1 LTSNTSTEEKR
12 KLLLSLVFPA
22 FFLVLIWM
30 VKIAEITL
38 HLDFSQLGIYPLHP
52 KGLIGIITAPLIHAN
67 FHHLM
72 NNSVPLFFL
81 SWGLFY
87 FYNKIAYNIFFL
99 IYFMTG
105 LWVWFGARIAYHIGA
120 SGLVYG
126 LGSFLFFS
134 GIIRR
139 NINLLAI
146 SLLVAF
152 LYGGMVWGIF
162 PYKPEISWESHLYG
176 GIAGL
181 ILSFYYRKEG
191 PAATKKKWEDD
202 DDELSDENKY
212 WEINDDPVTDT
223 FERKNEKIDE

>member
-1 LTSNTSTEEKR
+1 MTLTTSSEEKKR
-12 KLLLSLVFPA
+12 LMHSLVFPA
-22 FFLVLIWM
+22 FFLILIWI
-30 VKIAEITL
+30 VKIVEVTL
-38 HLDFSQLGIYPLHP
+38 HLNFTQLGILPLHAS
-52 KGLIGIITAPLIHAN
+52 GLIGIITAPLVHASFN
-67 FHHLM
+67 HII

-99 IYFMTG
+99 IYLMTG
-105 LWVWFGARIAYHIGA
+105 ICVWFGGRIAYHIGA

-134 GIIRR
+134 GIMRR

-152 LYGGMVWGIF
+152 LYGSMVWGIF

-176 GIAGL
+176 GIAGFV
-181 ILSFYYRKEG
+181 LSIYYRKEG
-191 PAATKKKWEDD
+191 PVTRKKVWDEEEEELLEENRYWEN
-202 DDELSDENKY
+202 DEGPDENAMQ
-212 WEINDDPVTDT
+212 NQL
-223 FERKNEKIDE
+223 

>member
-1 LTSNTSTEEKR
+1 
-12 KLLLSLVFPA
+12 
-22 FFLVLIWM
+22 
-30 VKIAEITL
+30 
-38 HLDFSQLGIYPLHP
+38 
-52 KGLIGIITAPLIHAN
+52 
-67 FHHLM
+67 
-72 NNSVPLFFL
+72 
-81 SWGLFY
+81 
-87 FYNKIAYNIFFL
+87 
-99 IYFMTG
+99 MTG